1 MAWAIAIILPI
12 MKGDSKYFDKI
23 RVKPG
28 EERVQ
33 RDRFPPCEWP
43 GCDKPARHK
52 APKGRNLE
60 GQFHNYCL
68 EHVQQYNKTY
78 NYFEG
83 MPNDAIAGWQKDA
96 ATGHRPTWKL
106 GENSWAARNGTKRPA
121 AGKRDSIRDPFGLF
135 GHETA
140 EIKAK
145 HGRPL
150 RNAELKALHTLGLD
164 ETATPEKAKLQYKTL
179 VKRLHPDA
187 NNGSRANE
195 DTLKAVIQA
204 YDYLRSTGFC

>member
-1 MAWAIAIILPI
+1 
-12 MKGDSKYFDKI
+12 MKLDSKYFDKI

-28 EERVQ
+28 EERLT
-33 RDRFPPCEWP
+33 RGKHPNCEWP
-43 GCDKPARHK
+43 GCARPGRHK
-52 APKGRNLE
+52 APKGRNQE
-60 GQFHNYCL
+60 GQFHSFCL

-78 NYFEG
+78 NYFDG
-83 MPNDAIAGWQKDA
+83 MKDDAIRDFQKEA
-96 ATGHRPTWKL
+96 QTGHRPTWKL
-106 GENSWAARNGTKRPA
+106 GQNSSNMNAQGRRARPG
-121 AGKRDSIRDPFGLF
+121 SFRDPFNLLGED
-135 GHETA
+135 GQPGTGPNA
-140 EIKAK
+140 A
-145 HGRPL
+145 RPV

-164 ETATPEKAKLQYKTL
+164 ETATKEKVRSQYKTL